1 MSYFLT
7 FGIIMAAV
15 AAIVIFA
22 DYCIDAWY
30 DAVDRAQYRRTS
42 NPRNIEKNTQDLLE
56 LELQQFLLEEE
67 IKEKARNRMEHPTN
81 YSKTMGGGLD
91 GETRE
96 ILAKLTKPQ
105 RQGRIFPKQNGS
117 DKNANYWGSE

>member
-1 MSYFLT
+1 MSEIAT
-7 FGIIMAAV
+7 FGIILAAIP
-15 AAIVIFA
+15 AIVIFA

-30 DAVDRAQYRRTS
+30 DAVDRAKYRRDS

-56 LELQQFLLEEE
+56 LELQQFLLEED

-105 RQGRIFPKQNGS
+105 RQGRIFPKQSGS
-117 DKNANYWGSE
+117 DKNKNYWGSE

>member
-1 MSYFLT
+1 MSQFLT
-7 FGIIMAAV
+7 FGIILAAMAA
-15 AAIVIFA
+15 ITIFA
-22 DYCIDAWY
+22 DYFIDAWF
-30 DAVDRAQYRRTS
+30 DAVDRAKYRRAS

-81 YSKTMGGGLD
+81 YSKTVGGSLD

-96 ILAKLTKPQ
+96 ILAKITKPQ
-105 RQGRIFPKQNGS
+105 RRQGKIFPQQNGS
-117 DKNANYWGSE
+117 DKNYWGSE